1 MAMTNSKLSLLI
13 AIEEQGGAAAIKLMG
28 QTEKA
33 VEAAARAGSSF
44 AKLGIRSEEQ
54 LRAKIVATKDA
65 YDKLN
70 GSINTTANDKARG
83 FVAMQRELKA
93 LNAELTVTSHKLDT
107 VDTKTRAMNG
117 AKVALGVGAATLA
130 AGATVVRPAIT
141 AMNYDDRLA
150 DMANTAFAD
159 RDFAGRMAGM
169 KELEAAVLK
178 SVSKGGGGTR
188 EQAADALDAVI
199 ASGVIEAKE
208 AIKMLPDLTKSAVAS
223 GASAAE
229 LAMIVV
235 RAKQTFKISTEE
247 TLDTMNT
254 ALVGGQMGGFELKN
268 IAKWLP
274 QQMAMGKNLGLS
286 GKEDYAKL
294 VAWNQASVITSGT
307 KDEAGNNL
315 RDLLNELNTPHFR
328 NFMATEYLANGQKA
342 KKGEKNKRLNSI
354 DDVFLKYRSEG
365 VDKVSATVDM
375 MGQIFEKDP
384 KYKAL
389 QKQLNALDKDD
400 TGGRKAVLESMTA
413 QVQGTNVGKIFHNQQ
428 SLMAMMALMNNAEYV
443 SKVTKGGNEA
453 GSNGAKELN
462 LSYSVKENQAF
473 FKVQQA
479 KEMKSAA
486 EKSAMDNM
494 TPTIG
499 RVAEGFGDLASKF
512 PTLVGSTTLATSAL
526 FAFASVAGLAAL
538 AIAKTGALPG
548 ITPGASPQMPG
559 TATGFGGRF
568 AGLLKGNSIVAA
580 LLGTVQAAGVVMDD
594 KNEQKGRDLSR
605 IGVTT
610 GAGVLGGAA
619 AGALAGSVVPV
630 VGTILGGLIGGGL
643 GMWSGGAA
651 FDAMWKPNAA
661 PPAPTIKEP
670 QKWQPPP
677 NMTLMEAHGGLF
689 NTPQYQELQSK
700 GLMPAAASSV
710 AGVGGVAL
718 QNDLFKP
725 KKFELG
731 EGKLVVDLRLPEGYS
746 ASTSVFNLPNIKLD
760 SGSTAPWARN

>member
-1 MAMTNSKLSLLI
+1 MAISAGKVSLLI
-13 AIEEQGGAAAIKLMG
+13 DIEERGGAAAIKLMR
-28 QTEKA
+28 QTESA
-33 VEAAARAGSSF
+33 MTAAARAGETS
-44 AKLGIRSEEQ
+44 AQLGIRSEET
-54 LRAKIVATKDA
+54 LRGKIVATKDA

-70 GSINTTANDKARG
+70 GSVTATANDKARA
-83 FVAMQRELKA
+83 FVAMQNQLKA
-93 LNAELTVTSHKLDT
+93 LNAELAVTSHKLET
-107 VDTKTRAMNG
+107 VDNKTRAING
-117 AKVALGVGAATLA
+117 LKVA
-130 AGATVVRPAIT
+130 AGAVTATAASAAVLARPAIT

-159 RDFAGRMAGM
+159 RDLGGRKTGM
-169 KELEAAVLK
+169 KELEGAILK

-188 EQAADALDAVI
+188 EQAAEALDAVI
-199 ASGVIEAKE
+199 ASGVIEAKD
-208 AIKMLPDLTKSAVAS
+208 AIAMLPDLTKSATAS

-235 RAKQTFKISTEE
+235 RAKQTFKISTAEA
-247 TLDTMNT
+247 LDTMNT

-268 IAKWLP
+268 MAKWLP

-286 GKEDYAKL
+286 GKADYAKL

-328 NFMATEYLANGQKA
+328 NYMATEYLANGQKA
-342 KKGEKNKRLNSI
+342 KKGEKGKRLNTI

-375 MGQIFEKDP
+375 MGAIFEKDP

-389 QKQLNALDKDD
+389 QKQLNGLDKND
-400 TGGRKAVLESMTA
+400 TSGRQAVLESMTA

-428 SLMAMMALMNNAEYV
+428 SLMAMMALMNNADYV
-443 SKVTKGGNEA
+443 TKVTKGASDA

-462 LSYSVKENQAF
+462 LNYATKEDQAF

-479 KEMKSAA
+479 KEMKAAA
-486 EKSAMDNM
+486 EKNVMDNM

-512 PTLVGSTTLATSAL
+512 PMLVGSTTLATTAL
-526 FAFASVAGLAAL
+526 LAFAGVAGLAAL
-538 AIAKTGALPG
+538 TIAKTGGGLPG
-548 ITPGASPQMPG
+548 ALTTPTGA
-559 TATGFGGRF
+559 ATGVGGRF
-568 AGLLKGNSIVAA
+568 MGLLKGSAVVAG
-580 LLGTVQAAGVVMDD
+580 LLGLVQGAGVVMDD
-594 KNEQKGRDLSR
+594 KNETKGRDLSR

-619 AGALAGSVVPV
+619 AGALVGSIVPV
-630 VGTILGGLIGGGL
+630 VGTVLGGLIGGGL
-643 GMWSGGAA
+643 GMWGGGAA
-651 FDAMWKPNAA
+651 FDAMWKPGA
-661 PPAPTIKEP
+661 PVEK
-670 QKWQPPP
+670 PPIQYP
-677 NMTLMEAHGGLF
+677 PGTLSPEQSYRSYF
-689 NTPQYQELQSK
+689 ESPKYQALSEK
-700 GLMPAAASSV
+700 GLLSV
-710 AGVGGVAL
+710 AGGAGAAV
-718 QNDLFKP
+718 QPDLFKP

-746 ASTSVFNLPNIKLD
+746 ASTSAFNLPNIKLD